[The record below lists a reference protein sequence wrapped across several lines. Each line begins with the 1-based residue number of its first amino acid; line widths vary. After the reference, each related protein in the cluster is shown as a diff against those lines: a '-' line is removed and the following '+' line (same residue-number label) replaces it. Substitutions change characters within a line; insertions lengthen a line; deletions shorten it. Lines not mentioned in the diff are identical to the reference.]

1 MKHDNIFTGLK
12 VLDVASFIA
21 GPAATT
27 ILSDFGATV
36 IKVEPPAGDPQRLST
51 SRPIYP
57 SSPHNYAWQ
66 LNGRNKHS
74 IALNLKDPAGQE
86 VMKRLVA
93 WADVLVTNYP
103 PSVRRGLGLDYETI
117 APLNDR
123 LIYADI
129 TGYGEK
135 GPEADKPG
143 FDITAYWARS
153 GLMEVTH
160 DASGPPALSAP
171 GIGDHA
177 TASTLYGAIVTA
189 LYRRERTGKGSRVG
203 TSLIA
208 EGAWAAAELIE
219 AALND
224 AAFPPQNRR
233 DRPNSP
239 LANPYRTADGRW
251 LIIAVQ
257 PKDFPGLAWA
267 IGRPALAEDPRFVD
281 AASRELNS
289 LALTTE
295 LDAAFASEPLAYWK
309 QALEQARVIFGPVQT
324 LQEVANDPQMHA
336 NGIFMK
342 VTDPEVDARYTVNSP
357 QFVAD
362 VEKEVP
368 RRAPRIG
375 EHSLEIL
382 RELEFSAA
390 DIARMV
396 AGRTVT
402 IEGAQS

>member
-1 MKHDNIFTGLK
+1 MTSDNIFTGLK

-36 IKVEPPAGDPQRLST
+36 IKVEPPTGDPQRQSS
-51 SRPIYP
+51 SRAIYP
-57 SSPHNYAWQ
+57 ASPRNYAWQ

-74 IALNLKDPAGQE
+74 IALNLKDPAAHE

-103 PSVRRGLGLDYETI
+103 PNVRRGLGLDYETL

-123 LIYADI
+123 LIYADV
-129 TGYGEK
+129 TGYGEH

-153 GLMEVTH
+153 GLMDVTH
-160 DASGPPALSAP
+160 DDGSPPSLSAP

-189 LYRRERTGKGSRVG
+189 LYRREKTGKGSKVG

-208 EGAWAAAELIE
+208 EGAWAAAELVE
-219 AALND
+219 AALNE
-224 AAFPPQNRR
+224 AKFPPRNRR

-239 LANPYRTADGRW
+239 LANPYRTADDRW

-257 PKDFPGLAWA
+257 PKDFPGLARA
-267 IGRPALAEDPRFVD
+267 VGRPALAEDPRFAD
-281 AASRELNS
+281 PGSRALNS
-289 LALTTE
+289 VALVKE
-295 LDAAFASEPLAYWK
+295 LDAAFASEPLSYWR
-309 QALEQARVIFGPVQT
+309 QTLEQARVIYGAVQT
-324 LQEVANDPQMHA
+324 AQEVALDPQMHA

-342 VTDPEVDARYTVNSP
+342 VADPEVGASYTVSSP
-357 QFVAD
+357 QFIDGVDKAP
-362 VEKEVP
+362 P

-375 EHSLEIL
+375 EHTLDIL
-382 RELEFSAA
+382 RDLAFTSAE
-390 DIARMV
+390 IAQLV
-396 AGRTVT
+396 AAHTVK
-402 IEGAQS
+402 IEGASA